1 MEQAHFVISIE
12 REMTR
17 MERLRA
23 RRRRSRMRL
32 LALAVILAGA
42 AVVYAALVCAADALE
57 EPVKAEQGAPDQTAV
72 TLLDWSETPAKETRK
87 LSVTEEEREL
97 MARVVYLEARGE
109 PAEGQQAVAE
119 VILNRVRDARF
130 PDTVAEVIYQDD
142 PLQFTVSPLL
152 DQAEP
157 GEAQYAAVD
166 AALHGEPVLP
176 EDVLYFDTEPI
187 NENVWGTIGHHV
199 FCGPYGEA

>member
-72 TLLDWSETPAKETRK
+72 TLLDWGETPAKEARN

-119 VILNRVRDARF
+119 VILNRVRDNRF
-130 PDTVAEVIYQDD
+130 PEVIYQDA

>member
-1 MEQAHFVISIE
+1 
-12 REMTR
+12 
-17 MERLRA
+17 
-23 RRRRSRMRL
+23 MRL

-42 AVVYAALVCAADALE
+42 AVGYAALVCAADALE
-57 EPVKAEQGAPDQTAV
+57 EPAKAEQGAPDQTAV

>member
-1 MEQAHFVISIE
+1 
-12 REMTR
+12 
-17 MERLRA
+17 
-23 RRRRSRMRL
+23 
-32 LALAVILAGA
+32 
-42 AVVYAALVCAADALE
+42 
-57 EPVKAEQGAPDQTAV
+57 
-72 TLLDWSETPAKETRK
+72 
-87 LSVTEEEREL
+87 

-157 GEAQYAAVD
+157 GEAQYAEVD

-199 FCGPYGEA
+199 FCGPYGEE

>member
-32 LALAVILAGA
+32 LALAVILTGA
-42 AVVYAALVCAADALE
+42 VVVYAALVCAADALE
-57 EPVKAEQGAPDQTAV
+57 EPAKAGKGVPNQTAV
-72 TLLDWSETPAKETRK
+72 TLLDRSGPPAAEVKSTPITG
-87 LSVTEEEREL
+87 EEREL